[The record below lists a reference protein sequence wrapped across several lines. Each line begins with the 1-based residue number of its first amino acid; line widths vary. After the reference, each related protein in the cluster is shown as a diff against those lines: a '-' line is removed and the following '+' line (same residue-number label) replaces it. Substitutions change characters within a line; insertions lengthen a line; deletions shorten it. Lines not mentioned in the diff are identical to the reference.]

1 MVKTDEGQPAKTSSK
16 QHCTVYF
23 SSEFLMILKK
33 SIMKNSKQILRKLG
47 VYGFDHLELV
57 ILASLVSED
66 PLLLIGKA
74 GTGKTY
80 LLNSIS
86 ESLNLEHRHYNASFL
101 SFDDL
106 VGFPYPDSDGKE
118 ITFLKTPATIWNA
131 ESVLIDELSRC
142 KPEVQN
148 KFFSIIHE
156 KKIQGIALENLKY
169 RWAAMNPVQ
178 SMNGDLDESYEGS
191 FSLDQALADRFA
203 FIIEVPDWSNLSKE
217 EQDLVI
223 YPAGEG
229 AISVAT
235 IELLQLVSMVRPKF
249 LQQIQKPS
257 NETVAYS
264 RIISTL
270 LGEEG
275 FRISP
280 RRARLL
286 ARNFTALF
294 LVASELGYPL
304 DIKSKNQLYKLG
316 LRWSLPQRAW
326 KGNIADHVIDSAHS
340 ECIRLV
346 IDNNPSDRWLSEF
359 LMTPSL
365 TSRIEMLLV
374 DNIEK
379 EIKSLAVMQ
388 MIKQDSMARVGA
400 FVFAVLPILES
411 NDVINEEALNEL
423 TSIAIK
429 IMKVNGEMEWRER
442 INESGSVH
450 PEWAACVHYLGT
462 MKDDNAIR
470 KKRAKQ
476 FFLYLVCNK
485 ASVSEPE
492 FIEKELN
499 ECFRCAEN
507 YIPSM
512 SE

>member
-1 MVKTDEGQPAKTSSK
+1 
-16 QHCTVYF
+16 
-23 SSEFLMILKK
+23 
-33 SIMKNSKQILRKLG
+33 
-47 VYGFDHLELV
+47 
-57 ILASLVSED
+57 
-66 PLLLIGKA
+66 
-74 GTGKTY
+74 
-80 LLNSIS
+80 
-86 ESLNLEHRHYNASFL
+86 
-101 SFDDL
+101 
-106 VGFPYPDSDGKE
+106 
-118 ITFLKTPATIWNA
+118 
-131 ESVLIDELSRC
+131 
-142 KPEVQN
+142 
-148 KFFSIIHE
+148 
-156 KKIQGIALENLKY
+156 
-169 RWAAMNPVQ
+169 
-178 SMNGDLDESYEGS
+178 
-191 FSLDQALADRFA
+191 
-203 FIIEVPDWSNLSKE
+203 
-217 EQDLVI
+217 
-223 YPAGEG
+223 
-229 AISVAT
+229 
-235 IELLQLVSMVRPKF
+235 
-249 LQQIQKPS
+249 
-257 NETVAYS
+257 
-264 RIISTL
+264 L

-462 MKDDNAIR
+462 MKDDNALR

-507 YIPSM
+507 YIPAM

>member
-1 MVKTDEGQPAKTSSK
+1 
-16 QHCTVYF
+16 
-23 SSEFLMILKK
+23 MILKK
-33 SIMKNSKQILRKLG
+33 SIMNDSKQILRKLG

-86 ESLNLEHRHYNASFL
+86 EALTLDHRHYNASFL

-106 VGFPYPDSDGKE
+106 VGFPYPDANGKA

-156 KKIQGIALENLKY
+156 KKIQGIELENLKY

-178 SMNGDLDESYEGS
+178 SVSGDSDDLYEGS
-191 FSLDQALADRFA
+191 FPLDQALADRFA
-203 FIIEVPDWSNLSKE
+203 FIIEVPDWSDLSKE

-223 YPAGEG
+223 HPAGEG
-229 AISVAT
+229 AISVSSM
-235 IELLQLVSMVRPKF
+235 ELSQLISTVRPKF
-249 LQQIQKPS
+249 LQHILNPS
-257 NETVAYS
+257 AETIAYS

-294 LVASELGYPL
+294 LVASELGYVL
-304 DIKSKNQLYKLG
+304 DLKRKNQLYKLG

-326 KGNIADHVIDSAHS
+326 KGDIPDHVIDSAHA
-340 ECIRLV
+340 EGIRMVTVTDLKT
-346 IDNNPSDRWLSEF
+346 RWLSEF
-359 LMTPSL
+359 LITPSIPV
-365 TSRIEMLLV
+365 RIEMMMNDGV
-374 DNIEK
+374 DK
-379 EIKSLAVMQ
+379 ETKSLAVMQ
-388 MIKQDSMARVGA
+388 MISQDSMARTAA
-400 FVFAVLPILES
+400 FAFSAQPVIES
-411 NDVINEEALNEL
+411 RDLLNEEALNEL
-423 TSIAIK
+423 TAIAIK
-429 IMKVNGEMEWRER
+429 IMNVDGKLEWRESIGGGDTVHPQWSACVQYINTIKASRQIR
-442 INESGSVH
+442 IN
-450 PEWAACVHYLGT
+450 
-462 MKDDNAIR
+462 
-470 KKRAKQ
+470 RAYQ
-476 FFLYLVCNK
+476 FFLYLLCNNSK
-485 ASVSEPE
+485 VSEPE
-492 FIEKELN
+492 LMEKELN
-499 ECFRCAEN
+499 ECFRSAEN
-507 YIPSM
+507 YIVKKVK
-512 SE
+512 